1 MKEAVAMKIDFVED
15 NSSRGGYCCFVST
28 YCPNNTSLVAARKER
43 LRSSAISRG
52 DCIWLGIEPHDELY
66 EYEENLKWVFA
77 VDKHASPVSSADTY
91 VTDQAQAFLTQ
102 LNAHSVQCLWV
113 DIDDSIDTLRFV
125 KKLFSLDPWKEAFPS
140 LRIVYLEGLSFK
152 FDLPPNIFKRMR
164 VLDVQQSEA
173 STLGEDFAVLRQMES
188 LIRSKD
194 CGIEEDRFIPWLLKH
209 TELLDDTLRRVRSFE
224 VELDSQEDVDL
235 LARSFER
242 TKADGDNLVRLE
254 LAIHRATATVERIF
268 LRSRP
273 NLQIL
278 NLRVA
283 VSLSTFVVLSPV
295 FASSILTTLKVGVF
309 VQTETE
315 DETLADGVEMLLQH
329 PTIRDLDVFV
339 KVGPGIRPTSQ
350 VVGGSAYHFER
361 CVAEGL
367 RSTSLRRFHLT
378 VDGYEEASDAALAK
392 MYENARENW
401 SLMDIRLTGDYW
413 FPWSSTW
420 RRPSRPLPFHKT
432 AFHFISS
439 RNQHF
444 SMVVMMDENTLPP
457 GLWPLILEW
466 GPRWHTPWSLEEMYG
481 ESVLFYLLTVRPH
494 LVKGSKVESSV
505 NADTEKS
512 VDDPRPK
519 RIRTT

>member
-350 VVGGSAYHFER
+350 VEGGSAYHFER

-378 VDGYEEASDAALAK
+378 VKGFEEDYLSEIEPSITAITK

-401 SLMDIRLTGDYW
+401 SLMDIRLEGDGWY
-413 FPWSSTW
+413 P
-420 RRPSRPLPFHKT
+420 PKKPAQPLPFPLSG
-432 AFHFISS
+432 FGFISL
-439 RNQHF
+439 RNQYF
-444 SMVVMMDENTLPP
+444 SRVLMLDENTLPP
-457 GLWPLILEW
+457 GLWPLILELCASPLRSCKEW
-466 GPRWHTPWSLEEMYG
+466 YNQ
-481 ESVLFYLLTVRPH
+481 SVLFYVLTLRPH
-494 LVKGSKVESSV
+494 LVKGKVESSIY
-505 NADTEKS
+505 ADREKS
-512 VDDPRPK
+512 VDVPLPK
-519 RIRTT
+519 RTRIN